1 MSNRLKLW
9 WQARHAKHYL
19 KNHWHLFADIV
30 FLLIILALI
39 VTLIVVNR
47 SAKLKVDTTPV
58 EHISKITATTTSE
71 SLVVKSEV
79 ASSNIY
85 SGKSFDLKLTLEN
98 TSGKNLTAITLSP
111 TITTSG
117 LTISKLQNQDATSN
131 IKIKNNKL
139 TLDKL
144 AAGEKVEANFSV
156 TINAKADSSRSVAW
170 LLKGIYK
177 ENILDYSNSY
187 NLETLKLITDLKVKA
202 AAYYNSQLGDQL
214 GSGPIPPMVGL
225 PTNYWV
231 FFEADNKGNDLSNLT
246 VSAKLAEGVTLAGGK
261 TLSAGEF
268 AYDESQKRIT
278 WTVKKATVDNGRYQ
292 VGFEVQL
299 MPLAKQAGLKP
310 LLVSNISYIATDAY
324 TGEKLSGKLPVIDTD
339 LPLDSI
345 NQGQG
350 KVEK

>member
-9 WQARHAKHYL
+9 WQERQAKHYL

-39 VTLIVVNR
+39 VTLILVSR
-47 SAKLKVDTTPV
+47 SIKLKVDTTPV
-58 EHISKITATTTSE
+58 EHISKIIATTTNE

-79 ASSNIY
+79 ASPNIY
-85 SGKSFDLKLTLEN
+85 SGKPFDLKITLEN

-111 TITTSG
+111 AFATSG
-117 LTISKLQNQDATSN
+117 FTISKLQNQDETSN
-131 IKIKNNKL
+131 IKVKNNKL

-144 AAGEKVEANFSV
+144 ESGAKVEANFSV
-156 TINAKADSSRSVAW
+156 TINAKTDSLRSVAW
-170 LLKGIYK
+170 LLKGAYK
-177 ENILDYSNSY
+177 ENIFDYSNNY
-187 NLETLKLITDLKVKA
+187 NLETLKLVTDLKVKA

-225 PTNYWV
+225 PTNYWI
-231 FFEADNKGNDLSNLT
+231 FFEADNQGNDLSNLT
-246 VSAKLAEGVTLAGGK
+246 VSAKLAEGVTLANSK

-268 AYDESQKRIT
+268 AYDESQKRVT
-278 WTVKKATVDNGRYQ
+278 WTVKKASVDNNRYQ
-292 VGFEVQL
+292 VGFEIQL

-310 LLVSNISYIATDAY
+310 LLVSNIAYVATDAY

-345 NQGQG
+345 NKGQG